1 MWQFF
6 VQSFQL
12 SESAQKNAL
21 QKCFLNIGRQKL
33 RYIMELK
40 VLTLFLED
48 NQTLI
53 NPQEVNIKP
62 KSKELISN

>member
-1 MWQFF
+1 MHKKCVTKVF
-6 VQSFQL
+6 
-12 SESAQKNAL
+12 SEHWKTETEVYHGVKGSN
-21 QKCFLNIGRQKL
+21 
-33 RYIMELK
+33 
-40 VLTLFLED
+40 TFLED